1 MSICF
6 SDVNNDIDTIDTYL
20 CQDYSFW
27 SNITLSWNNTCI
39 SDPNSDTYPIVRKCI
54 VHQKENIQIEHC
66 KSHLDTC
73 PNSTKNEKDCEENG
87 KFFCKMSKSCID
99 QTKTC
104 DGIVHCIGAE
114 DEDFNLCHQASKSI
128 FPETAT
134 IPCNEI
140 GRGSY
145 NIKILAT
152 PCSGECRDENC
163 DQDWRILSVF
173 IGFTFAGIATMC
185 AYLHFRTTKRY
196 PTIVSD
202 DPENIDEE
210 TAEARSNFRG
220 NVLAKIKVITDLGL
234 NILCYQ
240 FLFI

>member
-54 VHQKENIQIEHC
+54 AHQKENIQIEHC

-152 PCSGECRDENC
+152 PCNGVLECSDGSDEEDCEQN
-163 DQDWRILSVF
+163 WKILGTF
-173 IGFTFAGIATMC
+173 IGFIFVGIIAISS
-185 AYLHFRTTKRY
+185 YVHFQTTKRY
-196 PTIVSD
+196 PTIILD
-202 DPENIDEE
+202 APENTCDEI
-210 TAEARSNFRG
+210 AKYRSGLRG
-220 NVLAKIKVITDLGL
+220 DLLVNIKVI
-234 NILCYQ
+234 
-240 FLFI
+240 